1 MEKYRMIRH
10 QRSGRA
16 KIGKAWD
23 VIQFAK
29 EIAAFINTKYAPVS
43 VQVYN
48 EIFGDLNTI
57 YWQTD
62 YDSLASLEEF
72 HTKLTADPDYQAIV
86 SKGSDIFIEGT
97 LQDKLMKLV

>member
-1 MEKYRMIRH
+1 MIRH

-16 KIGKAWD
+16 KVGKAWE

-29 EIAAFINTKYAPVS
+29 EIADFINTKYAPTS
-43 VQVYN
+43 VKVYS
-48 EIFGDLNTI
+48 ELFGDLNVI

-62 YDSLASLEEF
+62 YDDLATLEEF
-72 HTKLTADPDYQAIV
+72 HTRLTADPDYQAIV

-97 LQDKLMKLV
+97 LRDTLLKSV

>member
-1 MEKYRMIRH
+1 MIRH

-16 KIGKAWD
+16 KVGKAWN
-23 VIQFAK
+23 VVQFAK
-29 EIAAFINTKYAPVS
+29 EIADFINTKYAPVS

-62 YDSLASLEEF
+62 YDDLATLEKY
-72 HTKLTADPDYQAIV
+72 HAKLTADPDYQAIV
-86 SKGSDIFIEGT
+86 SKGSDIFVEGT
-97 LQDKLMKLV
+97 LHDKLMKSV